1 MPAQVT
7 ETLERLRDRGQR
19 QGFLTDSDLREA
31 LSRNKDLNDPEVIR
45 GIVRDIEASGVSIL
59 AEAPRGKAAGAAS
72 RTRTA
77 AALSTITPP
86 AAVVD
91 DVEPTAEELEP
102 AIELEESTQA
112 WLRRAGKVS
121 LLTHEQEIRIAQSI
135 EIARARHNE
144 LDERRAKEALILANL
159 RLVASVARRYLG
171 HGMPIEDLM
180 QEGTIGLMRAVER
193 FNYRKGYRFS
203 TYAIWWIRRAIS
215 RAIADQARLIRL
227 PVHVTDTL
235 GRINK
240 TRGTLRE
247 RLGRMPTRA
256 ELASALNMTE
266 EKLSDLIRGAVEPLS
281 LETPIGEE
289 GESRLADLIPA
300 KDEHNPVSEATRG
313 ALRDELMAALDEL
326 TPREKDVIMLRYGL
340 DGDEPRTLE
349 EVGRALEVTR
359 ERVRQIES
367 SALTKLRKRS
377 RNRRLRDLMG

>member
-1 MPAQVT
+1 VPAQLNA
-7 ETLERLRDRGQR
+7 TLENLRDQGRR
-19 QGFLTDSDLREA
+19 QGYLTDRDLADALSHNQDLDPEAIEA
-31 LSRNKDLNDPEVIR
+31 LME
-45 GIVRDIEASGVSIL
+45 DIEASGV
-59 AEAPRGKAAGAAS
+59 AVVAH
-72 RTRTA
+72 
-77 AALSTITPP
+77 PP
-86 AAVVD
+86 AD
-91 DVEPTAEELEP
+91 PVEEAEEPALEELEP
-102 AIELEESTQA
+102 STTELEESTQA
-112 WLRRAGKVS
+112 WLRRAGRFS
-121 LLTHEQEIRIAQSI
+121 LLTHDQEIAL
-135 EIARARHNE
+135 ARRMENSRSPLE
-144 LDERRAKEALILANL
+144 AKEAKDTLVAANL

-180 QEGTIGLMRAVER
+180 QEGTIGLIRAVER

-235 GRINK
+235 GKINR

-247 RLGRMPTRA
+247 RLGRAPTRA
-256 ELASALNMTE
+256 ELAEAMKMSE
-266 EKLSDLIRGAVEPLS
+266 ERLSELLRGAIEPLS
-281 LETPIGEE
+281 LDTPIGEE

-300 KDEHNPVSEATRG
+300 ADNHNPVLEATRG

-326 TPREKDVIMLRYGL
+326 TPRERDVILLRYGL

-367 SALTKLRKRS
+367 SALAKLRKRS
-377 RNRRLRDLMG
+377 RNRRLRELMS

>member
-1 MPAQVT
+1 MPAQLE
-7 ETLERLRDRGQR
+7 ETLARPRDRGRR
-19 QGFLTDSDLREA
+19 QGFLTDTNVIGSHQA
-31 LSRNKDLNDPEVIR
+31 LSRNEDLNDPEAMETL
-45 GIVRDIEASGVSIL
+45 IEKMGTREAAELRLLSGR
-59 AEAPRGKAAGAAS
+59 AAAS
-72 RTRTA
+72 T
-77 AALSTITPP
+77 
-86 AAVVD
+86 D
-91 DVEPTAEELEP
+91 DAEPTPEELEP
-102 AIELEESTQA
+102 AVELEESTQA

-121 LLTHEQEIRIAQSI
+121 LLTHEQEIALARGI
-135 EIARARHNE
+135 EIAHARHNE
-144 LDERRAKEALILANL
+144 LDEQRAKETLILANL

-240 TRGTLRE
+240 TRSTLRE
-247 RLGRMPTRA
+247 RLGRMPTRS
-256 ELASALNMTE
+256 ELATALSMTE
-266 EKLSDLIRGAVEPLS
+266 EKLSDLMRGAIEPLS
-281 LETPIGEE
+281 LEMPIGEE

-300 KDEHNPVSEATRG
+300 KDEHNPVSEATKS
-313 ALRDELMAALDEL
+313 ALRDELMIALDEL

-367 SALTKLRKRS
+367 SALGKLRKRS
-377 RNRRLRDLMG
+377 RNRRLRELMS

>member
-1 MPAQVT
+1 MPVKMKNQNT
-7 ETLERLRDRGQR
+7 GERSRKLPRNDNAIAPE
-19 QGFLTDSDLREA
+19 LLDA
-31 LSRNKDLNDPEVIR
+31 LSKNENLNDP
-45 GIVRDIEASGVSIL
+45 DAIEDLLDA
-59 AEAPRGKAAGAAS
+59 AETS
-72 RTRTA
+72 Q
-77 AALSTITPP
+77 
-86 AAVVD
+86 AVVEVPAPEKREAVFGD
-91 DVEPTAEELEP
+91 LEP
-102 AIELEESTQA
+102 VVEVEESTQA
-112 WLRRAGKVS
+112 WLRRAGKVK
-121 LLTHEQEIRIAQSI
+121 LLTHDQEIRLAQRMETPKSAFDA
-135 EIARARHNE
+135 EEAKNE
-144 LDERRAKEALILANL
+144 LIMANL

-203 TYAIWWIRRAIS
+203 TYAIWWIRRSIS
-215 RAIADQARLIRL
+215 RAIADQSRLIRL

-256 ELASALNMTE
+256 ELAEALKMTE
-266 EKLSDLIRGAVEPLS
+266 DKLSDLMRSVVEPLS

-300 KDEHNPVSEATRG
+300 TDAHNPVVEATRG
-313 ALRDELMAALDEL
+313 ALRDELMLALDEL
-326 TPREKDVIMLRYGL
+326 TTREKDVIMLRYGL
-340 DGDEPRTLE
+340 DGEEPRTLE

-367 SALTKLRKRS
+367 SALTKLRKRT
-377 RNRRLRDLMG
+377 RNRRLRELLN

>member
-1 MPAQVT
+1 MPAPLSQ
-7 ETLERLRDRGQR
+7 TLEHLRDRGR
-19 QGFLTDSDLREA
+19 KQGYLTDQDLADA
-31 LSRNKDLNDPEVIR
+31 LSHNEDLEPEAIEDL
-45 GIVRDIEASGVSIL
+45 IEEFEASGVVLVPRPPIL
-59 AEAPRGKAAGAAS
+59 AAS
-72 RTRTA
+72 E
-77 AALSTITPP
+77 LHG
-86 AAVVD
+86 D
-91 DVEPTAEELEP
+91 EPEDLEP
-102 AIELEESTQA
+102 GSDLEESTQA
-112 WLRRAGKVS
+112 WLRRAGRMA
-121 LLTHEQEIRIAQSI
+121 LLTHEQEIALAKRM
-135 EIARARHNE
+135 ETARTPDEARV
-144 LDERRAKEALILANL
+144 AKDTLILANL

-171 HGMPIEDLM
+171 NGLPIEDLM
-180 QEGTIGLMRAVER
+180 QEGTIGLIRAVER

-256 ELASALNMTE
+256 ELAAAMTMTE
-266 EKLSDLIRGAVEPLS
+266 EKLTELLRGAVDPLS

-289 GESRLADLIPA
+289 GDSRLADLIPA
-300 KDEHNPVSEATRG
+300 PDAHNPAIEATRE
-313 ALRDELMAALDEL
+313 AIRTELMAAINEL
-326 TPREKDVIMLRYGL
+326 TDRERDVIVLRYGL

-367 SALTKLRKRS
+367 TALMKLRKRG
-377 RNRRLRDLMG
+377 RTHPLRDLVS

>member
-1 MPAQVT
+1 MPAQLKN
-7 ETLERLRDRGQR
+7 TLEAPRDR
-19 QGFLTDSDLREA
+19 SRETSYVDPDFVDA
-31 LSRNKDLNDPEVIR
+31 LSKNATLNDPEE
-45 GIVRDIEASGVSIL
+45 IEAIL
-59 AEAPRGKAAGAAS
+59 EAYEARK
-72 RTRTA
+72 
-77 AALSTITPP
+77 
-86 AAVVD
+86 AAVVGTPLNGAD
-91 DVEPTAEELEP
+91 DQEPAPEELEP
-102 AIELEESTQA
+102 TAAELEESTQA
-112 WLRRAGKVS
+112 WLRRAGRVA
-121 LLTHEQEIRIAQSI
+121 LLTHDQEIAL
-135 EIARARHNE
+135 ARRMESPRSKHEAE
-144 LDERRAKEALILANL
+144 EAKNALVLANL

-171 HGMPIEDLM
+171 HGLPIEDLM
-180 QEGTIGLMRAVER
+180 QEGTIGLIRAVER

-256 ELASALNMTE
+256 ELAAAMTMTE
-266 EKLSDLIRGAVEPLS
+266 EKLTELLRGAVDPLS

-289 GESRLADLIPA
+289 GDSRLADLIPA
-300 KDEHNPVSEATRG
+300 PDTHNPAMEATKEAVR
-313 ALRDELMAALDEL
+313 AELMAAINEL
-326 TPREKDVIMLRYGL
+326 TDRERDVIVLRYGL

-367 SALTKLRKRS
+367 TALTKLRKRG
-377 RNRRLRDLMG
+377 RTHPLRELIS

>member
-1 MPAQVT
+1 MPAQLGD
-7 ETLERLRDRGQR
+7 TLEHLRD
-19 QGFLTDSDLREA
+19 QGRKQGYLTDRDLADA
-31 LSRNKDLNDPEVIR
+31 LSHNEDLDPDAIEDLID
-45 GIVRDIEASGVSIL
+45 DIESSGVAL
-59 AEAPRGKAAGAAS
+59 VARPPVVAEEP
-72 RTRTA
+72 
-77 AALSTITPP
+77 
-86 AAVVD
+86 
-91 DVEPTAEELEP
+91 EPTPEELEP
-102 AIELEESTQA
+102 ATELEESTQA
-112 WLRRAGKVS
+112 WLRRAGRMA
-121 LLTHEQEIRIAQSI
+121 LLTHEQEVALAKRMENPRSAQ
-135 EIARARHNE
+135 E
-144 LDERRAKEALILANL
+144 AKAAKDTLILANL

-171 HGMPIEDLM
+171 NGMPIEDLM
-180 QEGTIGLMRAVER
+180 QEGTIGLIRAVER

-256 ELASALNMTE
+256 ELAAAMTMTE
-266 EKLSDLIRGAVEPLS
+266 EKLGELLRGAIDPLS

-289 GESRLADLIPA
+289 GDSRLADLIPA
-300 KDEHNPVSEATRG
+300 PDAHNPLIEATRE
-313 ALRDELMAALDEL
+313 AIRDELMAALDEL
-326 TPREKDVIMLRYGL
+326 TTREKDVIVLRYGL

-367 SALTKLRKRS
+367 SALMKLRKRARS
-377 RNRRLRDLMG
+377 RPLRELV

>member
-1 MPAQVT
+1 MPVQT
-7 ETLERLRDRGQR
+7 MNKTLESLRERGR
-19 QGFLTDSDLREA
+19 KQGFLTDRELAEA
-31 LSRNKDLNDPEVIR
+31 LSNNNNSEPLDVET
-45 GIVRDIEASGVSIL
+45 IEAFMEEIEEAGV
-59 AEAPRGKAAGAAS
+59 
-72 RTRTA
+72 
-77 AALSTITPP
+77 
-86 AAVVD
+86 AVVARAPKRD
-91 DVEPTAEELEP
+91 SADEREPTPDELEP
-102 AIELEESTQA
+102 ASELEESTQA
-112 WLRRAGKVS
+112 WLRRAGKVA
-121 LLTHEQEIRIAQSI
+121 LLTHDQEITL
-135 EIARARHNE
+135 ARRMETPRSKFEAE
-144 LDERRAKEALILANL
+144 EAKNTLILANL

-180 QEGTIGLMRAVER
+180 QEGTIGLIRAVER

-247 RLGRMPTRA
+247 KLGRMPTRS
-256 ELASALNMTE
+256 ELASELSMTE
-266 EKLSDLIRGAVEPLS
+266 EKLTELLRGAIEPLS

-300 KDEHNPVSEATRG
+300 TDAQNPVVEATRG
-313 ALRDELMAALDEL
+313 ALRDEIMLALEDL
-326 TPREKDVIMLRYGL
+326 TPRERDVILLRYGL
-340 DGDEPRTLE
+340 NGDEPKTLE
-349 EVGRALEVTR
+349 EVGRELEVTR

-377 RNRRLRDLMG
+377 RTRRLRELIS

>member
-1 MPAQVT
+1 MPAQMSDA
-7 ETLERLRDRGQR
+7 LERLRDRGR
-19 QGFLTDSDLREA
+19 EQGYLTDRDLADAFSHHAELDADAIEA
-31 LSRNKDLNDPEVIR
+31 LIE
-45 GIVRDIEASGVSIL
+45 DIEASGVSVV
-59 AEAPRGKAAGAAS
+59 
-72 RTRTA
+72 A
-77 AALSTITPP
+77 AAPVAPVVKP
-86 AAVVD
+86 AEEP
-91 DVEPTAEELEP
+91 EPTPEDLEP
-102 AIELEESTQA
+102 NTELEESTQA
-112 WLRRAGKVS
+112 WLRRAGRVA
-121 LLTHEQEIRIAQSI
+121 LLTHEQEIRLAKRMESPRSA
-135 EIARARHNE
+135 EDAKLAKDE
-144 LDERRAKEALILANL
+144 LISANL

-180 QEGTIGLMRAVER
+180 QEGTIGLIRAVER

-235 GRINK
+235 GKINRA
-240 TRGTLRE
+240 RGTLRE

-256 ELASALNMTE
+256 ELAEAMKMTE
-266 EKLSDLIRGAVEPLS
+266 ERLGELMRGAIEPLS

-300 KDEHNPVSEATRG
+300 TDAHNPVVEATRG
-313 ALRDELMAALDEL
+313 ALRDELMIALEDL

-340 DGDEPRTLE
+340 DGEEPRTLE

-367 SALTKLRKRS
+367 SALAKLRKRT
-377 RNRRLRDLMG
+377 RTRRLRELMS

>member
-1 MPAQVT
+1 MLERREGAMPAKVD
-7 ETLERLRDRGQR
+7 ETLARLRDRGRR
-19 QGFLTDSDLREA
+19 QGFLTDNDLREA
-31 LSRNKDLNDPEVIR
+31 LSRNEDLNDPEVIEALIE
-45 GIVRDIEASGVSIL
+45 GIEASGVSVVPDAPAGTVL
-59 AEAPRGKAAGAAS
+59 APVVVAAPA
-72 RTRTA
+72 
-77 AALSTITPP
+77 TPL
-86 AAVVD
+86 D
-91 DVEPTAEELEP
+91 DAEPTPEELEP
-102 AIELEESTQA
+102 AVELEESTQA

-121 LLTHEQEIRIAQSI
+121 LLTHQEEIALSKRI
-135 EIARARHNE
+135 EIARNRGCE

-266 EKLSDLIRGAVEPLS
+266 EKLSDLIRGAIEPLS

-367 SALTKLRKRS
+367 SALGKLRKRG
-377 RNRRLRDLMG
+377 RNRRLRDLMS

>member
-1 MPAQVT
+1 MPAQMN
-7 ETLERLRDRGQR
+7 ETLERLRDRGR
-19 QGFLTDSDLREA
+19 MQGFLTDSDLEEA
-31 LSRNKDLNDPEVIR
+31 FRRNEDLNDPEALQTLFEN
-45 GIVRDIEASGVSIL
+45 IESTGV
-59 AEAPRGKAAGAAS
+59 AVVAQ
-72 RTRTA
+72 
-77 AALSTITPP
+77 PP
-86 AAVVD
+86 AVTSTEE
-91 DVEPTAEELEP
+91 VEPTVEELEP
-102 AIELEESTQA
+102 AVELEESTQA
-112 WLRRAGKVS
+112 WLRRAGRVA
-121 LLTHEQEIRIAQSI
+121 LLTHDQEISL
-135 EIARARHNE
+135 ARRMESPRSKREAE
-144 LDERRAKEALILANL
+144 EAKDTLILANL

-180 QEGTIGLMRAVER
+180 QEGTIGLIRAVER

-256 ELASALNMTE
+256 ELAAEMTMTE
-266 EKLSDLIRGAVEPLS
+266 EKLSELLRGAIEPLS
-281 LETPIGEE
+281 LEAPIGEE

-300 KDEHNPVSEATRG
+300 TDAQNPVVEATRG
-313 ALRDELMAALDEL
+313 ALRDELMAALDDL
-326 TPREKDVIMLRYGL
+326 TPREKDVILLRYGM

-359 ERVRQIES
+359 ERVRQIEA
-367 SALTKLRKRS
+367 SALGKLRKRT
-377 RNRRLRDLMG
+377 RTRRLRELMS

>member
-1 MPAQVT
+1 MPAQMMDG
-7 ETLERLRDRGQR
+7 TLK
-19 QGFLTDSDLREA
+19 DLRERGRRQGYLTDRDLADA
-31 LSRNKDLNDPEVIR
+31 LGRNAEVAPEAIEAFLE
-45 GIVRDIEASGVSIL
+45 DIEESGL
-59 AEAPRGKAAGAAS
+59 ALV
-72 RTRTA
+72 A
-77 AALSTITPP
+77 AAPT
-86 AAVVD
+86 D
-91 DVEPTAEELEP
+91 EREPSAEELEP
-102 AIELEESTQA
+102 VVELEESTQA
-112 WLRRAGKVS
+112 WLRRAGRMA
-121 LLTHEQEIRIAQSI
+121 LLTHEQEIAL
-135 EIARARHNE
+135 ARRMESPRSKHDAE
-144 LDERRAKEALILANL
+144 DAKNTLILANL

-180 QEGTIGLMRAVER
+180 QEGTIGLIRAVER

-256 ELASALNMTE
+256 ELAAELTMTE
-266 EKLSDLIRGAVEPLS
+266 EKLTELLRGAIEPLS

-300 KDEHNPVSEATRG
+300 PDAHNPVVEATRG
-313 ALRDELMAALDEL
+313 ALRDEIMIALSEL
-326 TPREKDVIMLRYGL
+326 TEREKDVIMLRYGL

-359 ERVRQIES
+359 ERVRQIEA
-367 SALTKLRKRS
+367 SALGKLRKRG
-377 RNRRLRDLMG
+377 RTRRLRELTV

>member
-1 MPAQVT
+1 MPAQMN
-7 ETLERLRDRGQR
+7 ETLERLRDRGR
-19 QGFLTDSDLREA
+19 MQGFLTDSDLEEA
-31 LSRNKDLNDPEVIR
+31 FRRNEDLNDPEALQTLFEN
-45 GIVRDIEASGVSIL
+45 IESTGVSVVAPSPAVTS
-59 AEAPRGKAAGAAS
+59 AEE
-72 RTRTA
+72 
-77 AALSTITPP
+77 
-86 AAVVD
+86 
-91 DVEPTAEELEP
+91 VEPTVEELEP
-102 AIELEESTQA
+102 AVELEESTQA
-112 WLRRAGKVS
+112 WLRRAGRVA
-121 LLTHEQEIRIAQSI
+121 LLTHDEEVMLARRI
-135 EIARARHNE
+135 ENARSRKNE
-144 LDERRAKEALILANL
+144 LDERRAKDALILANL

-256 ELASALNMTE
+256 ELAAEMTMTE
-266 EKLSDLIRGAVEPLS
+266 EKLSELLRGAVEPLS
-281 LETPIGEE
+281 LEAPIGEE

-300 KDEHNPVSEATRG
+300 TDAQNPVVEATRG
-313 ALRDELMAALDEL
+313 ALRDELMAALDDL
-326 TPREKDVIMLRYGL
+326 TPREKDVILLRYGL

-359 ERVRQIES
+359 ERVRQIEA
-367 SALTKLRKRS
+367 SALGKLRKRT
-377 RNRRLRDLMG
+377 RTRRLRELMS

>member
-1 MPAQVT
+1 MPAQIIE
-7 ETLERLRDRGQR
+7 ETRERLRDRGR
-19 QGFLTDSDLREA
+19 KQGFLTDKDLEEA
-31 LSRNKDLNDPEVIR
+31 FRHNANLNDPAAVEAI
-45 GIVRDIEASGVSIL
+45 IEDIKTSGV
-59 AEAPRGKAAGAAS
+59 
-72 RTRTA
+72 
-77 AALSTITPP
+77 
-86 AAVVD
+86 AVVAQMPVTAVAAPAPIED
-91 DVEPTAEELEP
+91 AEVEPTPEELEP
-102 AIELEESTQA
+102 VIELEESTQA
-112 WLRRAGKVS
+112 WLRRAGRVA
-121 LLTHEQEIRIAQSI
+121 LLTHDQEISLARRI
-135 EIARARHNE
+135 ETARARGNE
-144 LDERRAKEALILANL
+144 VDERHARETLVLANL

-240 TRGTLRE
+240 TRSALRE
-247 RLGRMPTRA
+247 KLGRMPTRA
-256 ELASALNMTE
+256 ELAGALTMTE
-266 EKLSDLIRGAVEPLS
+266 EKLSDLMRGAIEPLS
-281 LETPIGEE
+281 LEMPIGEE

-300 KDEHNPVSEATRG
+300 TDAQNPVIEATKG
-313 ALRDELMAALDEL
+313 ALRDELMIALDEL
-326 TPREKDVIMLRYGL
+326 TPREKDVVMLRYGL

-367 SALTKLRKRS
+367 SALGKLRKRT
-377 RNRRLRDLMG
+377 RNRRLRELMS

>member
-1 MPAQVT
+1 MPAQVS
-7 ETLERLRDRGQR
+7 ENKGRLRDRSRTTGY
-19 QGFLTDSDLREA
+19 LNPAVLDTH
-31 LSRNKDLNDPEVIR
+31 SRNEDLNDPEE
-45 GIVRDIEASGVSIL
+45 IEELIETIEYRASV
-59 AEAPRGKAAGAAS
+59 AADSPVVAVPVDAA
-72 RTRTA
+72 TEE
-77 AALSTITPP
+77 L
-86 AAVVD
+86 
-91 DVEPTAEELEP
+91 EPTTEELEP
-102 AIELEESTQA
+102 AVELEESTQA
-112 WLRRAGKVS
+112 WLRRAGRVA
-121 LLTHEQEIRIAQSI
+121 LLTHDQEIAL
-135 EIARARHNE
+135 ARRME
-144 LDERRAKEALILANL
+144 DPRSLVDAKNAKDTLVSANL

-180 QEGTIGLMRAVER
+180 QEGTIGLIRAVER

-247 RLGRMPTRA
+247 RLGRMPTRS
-256 ELASALNMTE
+256 ELAEAMTMTE
-266 EKLSDLIRGAVEPLS
+266 EKLSELLRGAIEPLS

-300 KDEHNPVSEATRG
+300 PDAHNPLAEATRS
-313 ALRDELMAALDEL
+313 ALRDELMIALDEL

-349 EVGRALEVTR
+349 QVGKALEVTR
-359 ERVRQIES
+359 ERVRQIEA
-367 SALTKLRKRS
+367 SALAKLRKRG
-377 RNRRLRDLMG
+377 RTRRMRELMT

>member
-1 MPAQVT
+1 MPTKVKNKTMNERTRQPRNEGTLST
-7 ETLERLRDRGQR
+7 E
-19 QGFLTDSDLREA
+19 FLDTHSTNE
-31 LSRNKDLNDPEVIR
+31 NLNDPEVIEALLDAAES
-45 GIVRDIEASGVSIL
+45 GEAVVEASEKNGRPVSF
-59 AEAPRGKAAGAAS
+59 
-72 RTRTA
+72 
-77 AALSTITPP
+77 
-86 AAVVD
+86 
-91 DVEPTAEELEP
+91 EELEP
-102 AIELEESTQA
+102 AVEVEESTQA
-112 WLRRAGKVS
+112 WLRRAGKVK
-121 LLTHEQEIRIAQSI
+121 LLTHEQEIK
-135 EIARARHNE
+135 
-144 LDERRAKEALILANL
+144 LAKQMENPRTPRDAEYAKNALVMANL

-203 TYAIWWIRRAIS
+203 TYAIWWIRRSIS
-215 RAIADQARLIRL
+215 RAIADQSRLIRL

-256 ELASALNMTE
+256 ELAEALKMTE
-266 EKLSDLIRGAVEPLS
+266 DKLSDLMRSVVEPLS

-300 KDEHNPVSEATRG
+300 TDAHNPVVEATRG
-313 ALRDELMAALDEL
+313 ALRDELMSALDEL
-326 TPREKDVIMLRYGL
+326 TQREKDVVMLRYGL
-340 DGDEPRTLE
+340 DGEEPRTLE

-367 SALTKLRKRS
+367 SALTKLRKRT
-377 RNRRLRDLMG
+377 RNRRLRELLG

>member
-1 MPAQVT
+1 MPAQVD
-7 ETLERLRDRGQR
+7 ETLARLRDRGRR
-19 QGFLTDSDLREA
+19 QGFLTDNDLREA
-31 LSRNKDLNDPEVIR
+31 LSRNEDLNDPEVIEAL
-45 GIVRDIEASGVSIL
+45 IEDIEASGVSVVPDAPAGTVL
-59 AEAPRGKAAGAAS
+59 A
-72 RTRTA
+72 
-77 AALSTITPP
+77 P
-86 AAVVD
+86 AAVAAPATALD
-91 DVEPTAEELEP
+91 DAEPTPEELEP
-102 AIELEESTQA
+102 AVELEESTQA

-121 LLTHEQEIRIAQSI
+121 LLTHQEEIALSKRI
-135 EIARARHNE
+135 EIARNRGCE

-266 EKLSDLIRGAVEPLS
+266 EKLSELIRGAIEPLS

-367 SALTKLRKRS
+367 SALGKLRKRS
-377 RNRRLRDLMG
+377 RNRRLRELMS

>member
-1 MPAQVT
+1 MPAQMT
-7 ETLERLRDRGQR
+7 ETLTRLRDRGR
-19 QGFLTDSDLREA
+19 KQGFLTDNDLREA
-31 LSRNKDLNDPEVIR
+31 LSRNEDLNDPEVIEAF
-45 GIVRDIEASGVSIL
+45 IEDIEASGVSVVPDGSVVVSKTKTI
-59 AEAPRGKAAGAAS
+59 AA
-72 RTRTA
+72 R
-77 AALSTITPP
+77 P
-86 AAVVD
+86 AATEAVTTEAVTEEA
-91 DVEPTAEELEP
+91 EPTPEELEP
-102 AIELEESTQA
+102 VVELEESTQA

-121 LLTHEQEIRIAQSI
+121 LLTHDQEINLARSI

-144 LDERRAKEALILANL
+144 LDEQRAKEALILANL

-313 ALRDELMAALDEL
+313 ALRDELMLALEEL

-367 SALTKLRKRS
+367 SALGKLRKRS
-377 RNRRLRDLMG
+377 RNRRLRELMS